1 MTDEQANSDDVDV
14 ADGLWPSTA
23 GDGVP
28 PAVTESIAK
37 HKALAVTRRGRMRFR
52 RCMSTLKWNRWFST
66 RDITRAYVRN
76 DGRTLVFLSVMYAG
90 VGLTSLVCGHGVIR
104 IAFSVA
110 FLLGAPVAF
119 LLGRGSLAAACDTA
133 DDATLMDMA
142 LKLAWATT
150 WERLRMLR
158 ATGAGD
164 DGSEHAADGIKP
176 PADDGRRREPLS

>member
-1 MTDEQANSDDVDV
+1 MTDEQANSDDVDD

-28 PAVTESIAK
+28 PAVTESIAN
-37 HKALAVTRRGRMRFR
+37 HKALAVTRRGQMRFR
-52 RCMSTLKWNRWFST
+52 RCVSTLKWNHWFST

-76 DGRTLVFLSVMYAG
+76 DGRTLVFLSVMCAG
-90 VGLTSLVCGHGVIR
+90 VGITSLVCGNGIIR

-142 LKLAWATT
+142 LKIAWATT
-150 WERLRMLR
+150 WERLRMGHHM
-158 ATGAGD
+158 GA
-164 DGSEHAADGIKP
+164 SSHAP
-176 PADDGRRREPLS
+176 RHRCRR